1 MVVKTQNFPAGA
13 EISSIPRGVTTQNL
27 GFYLHIPFCKS
38 KCTYCA
44 FISGSPRSNEQMDRY
59 GQALVRHI
67 ERIQQEEEK
76 RALSSIFLG
85 GGTPSLFGAQRLIPL
100 FETIYETFSV
110 KEDAE
115 ISIEVNPESA
125 SYELF
130 CSLASYGL
138 NRVSIGAQSFHD
150 EELSRLGRVHS
161 SELIKTAVENARE
174 AGIDNISLDLIYAIP
189 GQTLSGWEWTLQQ
202 ALRCKPDHLSAYGL
216 SYEEGTLMERLLTT
230 GKITPVLDESYIEM
244 YDLLCQTMEVEGF
257 HHYELSNWCLPDKAC
272 RHNLLYWNRDDY
284 LAVGVSAC
292 GTYKG
297 IRYGVIDSSDEYI
310 KHFERNNEY
319 ESFLQSDLLK
329 EHIVLDTNLAASD
342 QMIFGLRLKKG
353 IDVKQFTQR
362 FGYSPFDRWKSIIE
376 KHLHYNRLELDDGKL
391 CISQEALVISNEVL
405 ADFLD

>member
-1 MVVKTQNFPAGA
+1 MVVKTQNFPIGA
-13 EISSIPRGVTTQNL
+13 EISSSPRGVTTQNL
-27 GFYLHIPFCKS
+27 GLYLHIPFCKS

-44 FISGSPRSNEQMDRY
+44 FISGSPRSNDQMDHYR
-59 GQALVRHI
+59 QALEQHI
-67 ERIQQEEEK
+67 KRIK
-76 RALSSIFLG
+76 RENETRELSSIFLG
-85 GGTPSLFGAQRLIPL
+85 GGTPSLYGAQRLISV

-110 KEDAE
+110 KENAE
-115 ISIEVNPESA
+115 ITIEVNPESA

-138 NRVSIGAQSFHD
+138 NRVSIGAQSFRD
-150 EELSRLGRVHS
+150 GELSRLGRVHS
-161 SELIKTAVENARE
+161 SALIGKAVENARE

-189 GQTLSGWEWTLQQ
+189 GQRFSDWVWTIQQ
-202 ALRCKPDHLSAYGL
+202 ALRCKPDHISAYGL

-244 YDLLCQTMEVEGF
+244 YDLLCQTMENEGF

-272 RHNLLYWNRDDY
+272 RHNLFYWNRDDY

-297 IRYGVIDSSDEYI
+297 IRYGVIDSIDEYI
-310 KHFERNNEY
+310 RHFERNKEY

-329 EHIVLDTNLAASD
+329 EYIVLDTKLAASD
-342 QMIFGLRLKKG
+342 QMIFGLRLREG
-353 IDVKQFTQR
+353 IDVDLFTQR

-376 KHLHYNRLELDDGKL
+376 KHLHNNRLELHDGNVR
-391 CISQEALVISNEVL
+391 ISQEALVISNEVL